1 MYNVLISLGAT
12 VAVFLILF
20 LVTPLPG
27 MWSLVV
33 AMPVFL
39 LAYFLIARH
48 VMKKVM
54 AIMET
59 ANRDLQGQRI
69 EKAVRELQSA
79 HRYGKWQFYVS
90 GQVNSQIGV
99 IYYVKRDFTNAFS
112 YLEKSFAKNWVAM
125 GMLAIIY
132 MKRNKKEKML
142 EAFEKAVRWS
152 SKESLLWSLYAFCVN
167 EGGDAGKAK
176 EILSRGLKKIPG
188 DERITQNLDALKAG
202 KKMKMRSYGD
212 MWLQFHL
219 EKQSAIMKQQAAA
232 FGGMAKRRIIRK

>member
-1 MYNVLISLGAT
+1 MYNLLVSIGA
-12 VAVFLILF
+12 A
-20 LVTPLPG
+20 
-27 MWSLVV
+27 LVV
-33 AMPVFL
+33 FVIIKLATPFSWILSLLLAMPLFL

-59 ANRDLQGQRI
+59 ANRDLQAQRVD
-69 EKAVRELQSA
+69 KAVRELQTA
-79 HRYGKWQFYVS
+79 HRFGKWQFYVT
-90 GQVNSQIGV
+90 GQINSQIGV
-99 IYYVKRDFTNAFS
+99 IYYVKRDFTNAFT
-112 YLEKSFAKNWVAM
+112 YLEKSFVKNWVAM

-132 MKRNKKEKML
+132 MKRNKREKML
-142 EAFEKAVRWS
+142 ETFEKAVRWS
-152 SKESLLWSLYAFCVN
+152 PKESLLWSLYAYCVN

-176 EILSRGLKKIPG
+176 DILSRGLKKLAG
-188 DERITQNLDALKAG
+188 DERITHNFEALNAG

-232 FGGMAKRRIIRK
+232 LGGTARRRIIRK

>member
-1 MYNVLISLGAT
+1 MYNLFVSIGAAIIVFIIIKLATGLSL
-12 VAVFLILF
+12 LL
-20 LVTPLPG
+20 
-27 MWSLVV
+27 SLLL

-48 VMKKVM
+48 VMKRVM
-54 AIMET
+54 AIMEA
-59 ANRDLQGQRI
+59 ANRDLQGQRV
-69 EKAVRELQSA
+69 EKAVRELQTA
-79 HRYGKWQFYVS
+79 HRYGKWQFYVA
-90 GQVNSQIGV
+90 GQINSQIGI
-99 IYYVKRDFTNAFS
+99 IYYVKRDFTNAFTC
-112 YLEKSFAKNWVAM
+112 LEKSFARNWVAM

-142 EAFEKAVRWS
+142 ETFEKAVRWS

-176 EILSRGLKKIPG
+176 EILTRGLKKLPG
-188 DERITQNLDALKAG
+188 DERITHNLEALKDG
-202 KKMKMRSYGD
+202 KKMKMRNYGD

-219 EKQSAIMKQQAAA
+219 EKQSVIMKQQAAA

>member
-1 MYNVLISLGAT
+1 MYNILISIGAT
-12 VAVFLILF
+12 VAVFLIVKLAS
-20 LVTPLPG
+20 PLS
-27 MWSLVV
+27 WLLSLIV

-59 ANRDLQGQRI
+59 ANRDLQGQRV
-69 EKAVRELQSA
+69 EKAIRELQSA
-79 HRYGKWQFYVS
+79 NRYGKWQFYVT

-99 IYYVKRDFTNAFS
+99 IYYVKRDFSNAFT

-125 GMLAIIY
+125 SMLAIIY
-132 MKRNKKEKML
+132 MKRNKKQKML
-142 EAFEKAVRWS
+142 ETFEKAVRWS

-176 EILSRGLKKIPG
+176 EILSRGLKKLPG
-188 DERITQNLDALKAG
+188 DERITQNLDALKTG

>member
-1 MYNVLISLGAT
+1 MYNVLISIGAAI
-12 VAVFLILF
+12 VVFLIVK
-20 LVTPLPG
+20 LVTPL
-27 MWSLVV
+27 WWLSLVL

-59 ANRDLQGQRI
+59 ANHDLQGQRV
-69 EKAVRELQSA
+69 EKAIRELQTA
-79 HRYGKWQFYVS
+79 YRYGQWQFYVT

-99 IYYVKRDFTNAFS
+99 IYYVKRDFTNAFT
-112 YLEKSFAKNWVAM
+112 YLEKSFARNWVAM

-132 MKRNKKEKML
+132 MKRNKKEKMVQT
-142 EAFEKAVRWS
+142 FEKAVRWS
-152 SKESLLWSLYAFCVN
+152 PKESLLWSLYAFCVN
-167 EGGDAGKAK
+167 EGGDIGKAK
-176 EILSRGLKKIPG
+176 EILSRGLKKLPG
-188 DERITQNLDALKAG
+188 DERITGNLEALKAG